1 MTATDITA
9 AIPATPEER
18 SASWRLI
25 FSVICVVVP
34 VAIWFAPLAVPHA
47 AKGAMAVTSFMILAW
62 MTNVME
68 YGAAGVI
75 GCVLFWALGV
85 AKFETAFS
93 GFVSD
98 TPWFLVGAI
107 LLGEAANK
115 TGIPQRIGAFVVT
128 RVGTSYSRLLLG
140 LIITTFLLT
149 FVVPSGSARIVI
161 MAAIAI
167 GVINVFGVGKGS
179 NIGRAI
185 FLCITYTAAIFDK
198 MIIAGAGAITAR
210 GIIVKVGGVNVSW
223 GLWFIAYLPCA
234 LLTIWASWRFALWVF
249 PPEVENLD
257 GRMDQLKDK
266 LRASVPWNSMA
277 LKSSILS
284 GLAIILWLTDFIHH
298 VSPTMIALLLAMAA
312 FLPGIDILNAKD
324 MERTNL
330 LPFFFVA
337 AALGMS
343 SGPAGDRCAE
353 AAHGFLFRRLAA
365 LACDQNT
372 CGACALLGW
381 VRLSFCARQRD
392 IDARN
397 LTAAPD
403 GIRQIASPRSTL
415 DRDDLGILRRRKAFR
430 VSVRATGNRL
440 FLWLFPAYGFD
451 QDRRGVNGDR
461 VRRSRHQR
469 CNLLAPS
476 GAVTRS
482 ALCDG

>member
-1 MTATDITA
+1 
-9 AIPATPEER
+9 
-18 SASWRLI
+18 
-25 FSVICVVVP
+25 
-34 VAIWFAPLAVPHA
+34 
-47 AKGAMAVTSFMILAW
+47 
-62 MTNVME
+62 ME

-149 FVVPSGSARIVI
+149 FVVPSGSARTVI
-161 MAAIAI
+161 MAAIGL

-185 FLCITYTAAIFDK
+185 FLCITYTCAIFDK

-234 LLTIWASWRFALWVF
+234 LLTIWASWRFALYF
-249 PPEVENLD
+249 YPPEVESLD
-257 GRMDQLKDK
+257 GRMDQLRDK
-266 LRASVPWNSMA
+266 LRTSVPWNSMA
-277 LKSSILS
+277 LKASILS

-324 MERTNL
+324 MERANL

-343 SGPAGDRCAE
+343 QVLQQTGALKLLTDSFFGGLQPWLASKTLAVPALYWGGFVYHFALASEISMLATSLPLLMEFAKTHHLDPLWIGMIWGFSAGGKLFAYQSGPLVIGYSY
-353 AAHGFLFRRLAA
+353 GYFRHTDLIMIGAVLTIIEFVGLAISVA
-365 LACDQNT
+365 IYWP
-372 CGACALLGW
+372 LLG
-381 VRLSFCARQRD
+381 L
-392 IDARN
+392 
-397 LTAAPD
+397 
-403 GIRQIASPRSTL
+403 
-415 DRDDLGILRRRKAFR
+415 
-430 VSVRATGNRL
+430 
-440 FLWLFPAYGFD
+440 
-451 QDRRGVNGDR
+451 
-461 VRRSRHQR
+461 
-469 CNLLAPS
+469 
-476 GAVTRS
+476 
-482 ALCDG
+482 

>member
-1 MTATDITA
+1 MSATDITA
-9 AIPATPEER
+9 AIRETPAKEER
-18 SASWRLI
+18 SAPWRLI

-75 GCVLFWALGV
+75 GCTLFWALGV

-234 LLTIWASWRFALWVF
+234 LLTIWVSWRFALWAF
-249 PPEVENLD
+249 PPEVESLD

-266 LRASVPWNSMA
+266 LRTSVPWNSMA

-343 SGPAGDRCAE
+343 QVLQETGALKLLTDSFFGGLQPWLATKTLAVPALYWG
-353 AAHGFLFRRLAA
+353 GFAYHFA
-365 LACDQNT
+365 LASEISMLATSLPLLMEFAKSHHLDPLWIGMIWGFSAGGKLFAYQSAPLVIGYSYGYFRHT
-372 CGACALLGW
+372 DLIKIGAVLTVIEFVGLAISVAIYWPLLG
-381 VRLSFCARQRD
+381 L
-392 IDARN
+392 
-397 LTAAPD
+397 
-403 GIRQIASPRSTL
+403 
-415 DRDDLGILRRRKAFR
+415 
-430 VSVRATGNRL
+430 
-440 FLWLFPAYGFD
+440 
-451 QDRRGVNGDR
+451 
-461 VRRSRHQR
+461 
-469 CNLLAPS
+469 
-476 GAVTRS
+476 
-482 ALCDG
+482 

>member
-1 MTATDITA
+1 MSATEITA
-9 AIPATPEER
+9 ALPATPAKER
-18 SASWRLI
+18 SIPWRPI
-25 FSVICVVVP
+25 FSVICLVVP
-34 VAIWFAPLAVPHA
+34 VAIWFAPVAIPHP
-47 AKGAMAVTSFMILAW
+47 AKAAMAITSFMILAW

-149 FVVPSGSARIVI
+149 FVVPSGSARTVI
-161 MAAIAI
+161 MAAIGL

-185 FLCITYTAAIFDK
+185 FLCITYTCAIFDK

-234 LLTIWASWRFALWVF
+234 LLTIWASWRFALYF
-249 PPEVENLD
+249 YPPEVESLD
-257 GRMDQLKDK
+257 GRMDQLRDK
-266 LRASVPWNSMA
+266 LRTSVPWNSMA
-277 LKSSILS
+277 LKASILS

-324 MERTNL
+324 MERANL

-343 SGPAGDRCAE
+343 QVLQQTGALKLLTDSFFGGLQPWLASKTLAVPALYWGGFVYHFALASEISMLATSLPLLMEFAKTHHLDPLWIGMIWGFSAGGKLFAYQSGPLVIGYSY
-353 AAHGFLFRRLAA
+353 GYFRHTDLIMIGAVLTIIEFVGLAISVA
-365 LACDQNT
+365 IYWP
-372 CGACALLGW
+372 LLG
-381 VRLSFCARQRD
+381 L
-392 IDARN
+392 
-397 LTAAPD
+397 
-403 GIRQIASPRSTL
+403 
-415 DRDDLGILRRRKAFR
+415 
-430 VSVRATGNRL
+430 
-440 FLWLFPAYGFD
+440 
-451 QDRRGVNGDR
+451 
-461 VRRSRHQR
+461 
-469 CNLLAPS
+469 
-476 GAVTRS
+476 
-482 ALCDG
+482 